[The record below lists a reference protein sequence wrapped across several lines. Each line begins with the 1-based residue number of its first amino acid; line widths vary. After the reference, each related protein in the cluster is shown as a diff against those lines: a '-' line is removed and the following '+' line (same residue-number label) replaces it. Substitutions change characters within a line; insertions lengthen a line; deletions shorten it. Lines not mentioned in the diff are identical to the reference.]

1 MTQRYSQANQSPLAG
16 DSDSIPIL
24 IFIHAAYH
32 ELYQMKRDLLN
43 LKEMLM
49 EIYCTTVIVMV
60 CTFLLAKYTIVKP
73 QKLLQNAWNTTGTLN
88 VLKKPDRLSRRT
100 RSLAS
105 EDETI

>member
-1 MTQRYSQANQSPLAG
+1 MTQRYSQANQSQLAG

-24 IFIHAAYH
+24 TLIHAAYH

-60 CTFLLAKYTIVKP
+60 CTFLLAKYTIIKP
-73 QKLLQNAWNTTGTLN
+73 QKFL
-88 VLKKPDRLSRRT
+88 
-100 RSLAS
+100 
-105 EDETI
+105 